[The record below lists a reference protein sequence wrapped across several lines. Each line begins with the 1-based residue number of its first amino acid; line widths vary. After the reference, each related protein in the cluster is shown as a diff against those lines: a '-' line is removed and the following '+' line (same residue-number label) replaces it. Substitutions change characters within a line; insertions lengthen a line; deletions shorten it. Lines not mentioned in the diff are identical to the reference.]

1 MKKQIY
7 KGEIKRSFIY
17 SCKRV
22 FLDGP
27 LFMFLVISVVCML
40 ALLLVLPFVLKN
52 GNADAPLFINRCTS
66 NMDKYYGL
74 YQSSGNVE
82 YIYKYQYFSLIV
94 SNNLD
99 YDEFF
104 VMGSNSYEGLGREI
118 SLSRYSCFVSFIP
131 FIFLLLCPFLSYQLF
146 FSNENKTYYKN
157 VLSTNV
163 SKRNF
168 ITGKLI
174 SYYVFVL
181 VAYFLFYLIGFSIV
195 DGDYVLLFNGSGW
208 EKVGLIGICSKRI
221 PFGLLSS
228 LTFASLVLLIGSLF
242 SKGMDFAVFGGII
255 FITLFIVGIYLNST
269 FFKLDCVLSLT
280 ENVMLNTSLLSIF
293 IRIIEGLLLIG
304 LSLFVFIYK
313 TKKHS

>member
-27 LFMFLVISVVCML
+27 LFMFLIISVVCML
-40 ALLLVLPFVLKN
+40 ALLLLLPLVLKN
-52 GNADAPLFINRCTS
+52 VNADAPLFMHMCNS
-66 NMDKYYGL
+66 NMDNYYEL
-74 YQSSGNVE
+74 YKSSGDIE
-82 YIYKYQYFSLIV
+82 YLYKYQYFSLIV
-94 SNNLD
+94 SNNLK
-99 YDEFF
+99 YDKFF
-104 VMGSNSYEGLGREI
+104 VIGSNPYDGLGREI
-118 SLSRYSCFVSFIP
+118 NLSRYSCFVSFIP

-163 SKRNF
+163 SKQNF

-174 SYYVFVL
+174 CYYAFVL
-181 VAYFLFYLIGFSIV
+181 IAYFLFYLIGFSIV
-195 DGDYVLLFNGSGW
+195 DGDYVLLFNGSDW
-208 EKVGLIGICSKRI
+208 EKVALIDICSRRI

-228 LTFASLVLLIGSLF
+228 FTFASIVLLLGSLF
-242 SKGMDFAVFGGII
+242 SKGMDFAVFGGVI
-255 FITLFIVGIYLNST
+255 FIALFIIGICLNIV
-269 FFKLDCVLSLT
+269 FFKIDYVLSLT
-280 ENVMLNTSLLSIF
+280 ENVMLNTSLLSVF
-293 IRIIEGLLLIG
+293 ARIIEGLLLIG
-304 LSLFVFIYK
+304 LSLFVFVYK

>member
-27 LFMFLVISVVCML
+27 LFMFLIISVVCML
-40 ALLLVLPFVLKN
+40 ALLLLLPLVLKN
-52 GNADAPLFINRCTS
+52 VNADAPLFMHMCNS
-66 NMDKYYGL
+66 NMDNYYEL
-74 YQSSGNVE
+74 YKSSGDIE
-82 YIYKYQYFSLIV
+82 YLYKYQYFSLIV
-94 SNNLD
+94 SNNLK
-99 YDEFF
+99 YDKFF
-104 VMGSNSYEGLGREI
+104 VIGSNPYDGLGREI
-118 SLSRYSCFVSFIP
+118 NLSRYSCFVSFIP

-163 SKRNF
+163 SKQNF

-174 SYYVFVL
+174 CYYAFVL
-181 VAYFLFYLIGFSIV
+181 IAYFLFYLIGFSIV
-195 DGDYVLLFNGSGW
+195 DGDYVLLFNGNDW
-208 EKVGLIGICSKRI
+208 EKVGLIDICSKWI

-228 LTFASLVLLIGSLF
+228 FTFASIVLLLGSLF
-242 SKGMDFAVFGGII
+242 SKGMDFAIFGGII
-255 FITLFIVGIYLNST
+255 FIALFIIGICLNIV
-269 FFKLDCVLSLT
+269 FFKIDYVLSLT
-280 ENVMLNTSLLSIF
+280 ENVMLNTSLLSVF
-293 IRIIEGLLLIG
+293 ARIIEGLLLIG
-304 LSLFVFIYK
+304 LSLFVFVYK

>member
-82 YIYKYQYFSLIV
+82 YLYKYQYFSLIV
-94 SNNLD
+94 SNNLG
-99 YDEFF
+99 YDKFF
-104 VMGSNSYEGLGREI
+104 VIGSNPYDGLGRGI
-118 SLSRYSCFVSFIP
+118 NLSRYSCFVSFIP

-146 FSNENKTYYKN
+146 FSNENKKYYKN

-174 SYYVFVL
+174 SYYVFAL
-181 VAYFLFYLIGFSIV
+181 MTYFLFYLIGFSIV
-195 DGDYVLLFNGSGW
+195 DGEYVLLFIGSGW
-208 EKVGLIGICSKRI
+208 EKVGLIEICSKRI

-228 LTFASLVLLIGSLF
+228 FTFASIVLLLGSLF
-242 SKGMDFAVFGGII
+242 NKGMDFAVFGGII
-255 FITLFIVGIYLNST
+255 FIALFIVGIYLNST
-269 FFKLDCVLSLT
+269 FLKLDYVLSLT

-293 IRIIEGLLLIG
+293 IRIIEGILLIG
-304 LSLFVFIYK
+304 LSLFVFVYK

>member
-74 YQSSGNVE
+74 YQSNGNVE
-82 YIYKYQYFSLIV
+82 YLYKYQYFSLIV

-104 VMGSNSYEGLGREI
+104 VMGSNSYEGLGRGI
-118 SLSRYSCFVSFIP
+118 NLSRYSCFVSFIP

-168 ITGKLI
+168 IIGKII

-181 VAYFLFYLIGFSIV
+181 IVYFLFYLIGFSIV
-195 DGDYVLLFNGSGW
+195 DGEYVLLFNGSGW

-228 LTFASLVLLIGSLF
+228 LTFASIVLLIGSLF

-269 FFKLDCVLSLT
+269 FLKIDYVLSLT

-293 IRIIEGLLLIG
+293 IRIIEGFFLIG

>member
-40 ALLLVLPFVLKN
+40 ALLLLLPFVLKN

-82 YIYKYQYFSLIV
+82 YLYKYQYFSLIV

-104 VMGSNSYEGLGREI
+104 VMGSNSYEGLGRGI
-118 SLSRYSCFVSFIP
+118 NISRYSCFVSFIP

-146 FSNENKTYYKN
+146 FSNEYYKN

-163 SKRNF
+163 SKRDF

-228 LTFASLVLLIGSLF
+228 LTFASIVLLIGSLF

-269 FFKLDCVLSLT
+269 FLKIDYVLSLT

-293 IRIIEGLLLIG
+293 IRIIEGFFLIG

>member
-27 LFMFLVISVVCML
+27 LFMFLIISVVCML
-40 ALLLVLPFVLKN
+40 ALILLLPFVLKN
-52 GNADAPLFINRCTS
+52 GNADAPLFMHMCSS
-66 NMDKYYGL
+66 NMDKYYEL
-74 YQSSGNVE
+74 YKSSGDVE
-82 YIYKYQYFSLIV
+82 YLYKYQYFSLIV
-94 SNNLD
+94 SNNLK
-99 YDEFF
+99 YDKFF
-104 VMGSNSYEGLGREI
+104 VIGSNPYDGLGREI
-118 SLSRYSCFVSFIP
+118 NLSRYSCFVSFIP

-146 FSNENKTYYKN
+146 FSTENKTYYKN

-181 VAYFLFYLIGFSIV
+181 IAYFLFYLIGFSIV
-195 DGDYVLLFNGSGW
+195 DGDYVLLFNGSDW
-208 EKVGLIGICSKRI
+208 EKVGLIEICSKRI

-228 LTFASLVLLIGSLF
+228 FTFASIVLLFGSLF
-242 SKGMDFAVFGGII
+242 NKGMDFAVFGGIV
-255 FITLFIVGIYLNST
+255 FIALFIVGIYLNST
-269 FFKLDCVLSLT
+269 FLKLDYVLSLT

-304 LSLFVFIYK
+304 ISLFHFIYK